1 LDGFLWQ
8 KFRATPVKI
17 ALQNR
22 FIAQKKSPMPVN
34 IQIDAETAE
43 KLLLIQ
49 QQTDRDRTE
58 ILQVAVADYYN
69 KLIQTSQARS
79 EFLESNSQLDDWSD
93 FIGSIEAESDLS
105 TNYKTYLKN
114 ELDQKYVNR

>member
-1 LDGFLWQ
+1 MDGFSWE
-8 KFRATPVKI
+8 KFSATPVKI

-69 KLIQTSQARS
+69 KLIQTSKARS

>member
-1 LDGFLWQ
+1 
-8 KFRATPVKI
+8 
-17 ALQNR
+17 
-22 FIAQKKSPMPVN
+22 MPVN

-69 KLIQTSQARS
+69 KLIQTSKARS